1 VSKQDI
7 LFIINPNS
15 GNKKAK
21 EQIPQLID
29 NQLDKQIFNSK
40 IIKTEYAGHATKIT
54 EEAVKNQ
61 IPIVVAIGGDGTVN
75 EIAKVLVNTPST
87 LGIIPMGSGNGL
99 ARELDISMNVEK
111 AIKQLNNQRVFQ
123 IDSCKIND
131 IPFFCTAGIG
141 FEAHCADIFS
151 RAGGRGFRNYVKVGL
166 QEYLR
171 YKPLS
176 ISFGGADYQAFS
188 MTFANSRQFGNDA
201 LVAPNASITDGFVD
215 CTIVNPHPFLSAPL
229 LIGQLFNGTLTNS
242 SYVESF
248 RGKKF
253 NIESEKNFL
262 IHFDG
267 EPLQLTTNQLQI
279 SILEKSLRVL
289 VG

>member
-21 EQIPQLID
+21 EGIPQLID
-29 NQLDKQIFNSK
+29 KYLEKTLFNSK
-40 IIKTEYAGHATKIT
+40 IIKTEYAGHATKLT

-61 IPIVVAIGGDGTVN
+61 VPYIVAIGGDGTVN
-75 EIAKVLVNTPST
+75 EIAKVLTNTSST

-99 ARELDISMNVEK
+99 AREMDISMKVEQ
-111 AIKQLNNQRVFQ
+111 AIAQLNSLRIRQ
-123 IDSCKIND
+123 IDSCFINE

-141 FEAHCADIFS
+141 FEAHCADVFS
-151 RAGGRGFRNYVKVGL
+151 RMGGRGFRNYVKVGL
-166 QEYLR
+166 KEYWN

-176 ISFGGADYQAFS
+176 IVFGGADYQVFS

-201 LVAPNASITDGFVD
+201 LVAPKASITDGFVD

-229 LIGQLFNGTLTNS
+229 LIGQLFSGTLPDS
-242 SYVESF
+242 RYVESF

-253 NIESEKNFL
+253 SLESEKNFL

-267 EPLQLTTNQLQI
+267 EPFQLNSNQLKVRI
-279 SILEKSLRVL
+279 EERSLRIL
-289 VG
+289 GG